1 MICQGRILLKKQIR
15 RLIKNKTPFAFV
27 IKILILI
34 GVSYLL
40 IQLSN
45 KAKNIEEKNFIPNM
59 QNTLDYAEH
68 YITWKYGLD
77 WEKLGYVSRSDGLY
91 YLIPKSAV
99 ITWEVSRGYDI
110 VLQDR
115 LDSTRGTKDINY
127 YISILYGEDRPIMVT
142 FWKKEDN
149 ASYLIL
155 YKNGQY
161 VSNLEME
168 QYSGI
173 TTDEILNHAEEMC
186 ESFES
191 ELQKMHEYQIKK
203 VRKRRINLANFGL
216 ILLGIYMLYKWR
228 FIMAKASEGDK
239 PTEQYL
245 GEAIVNTINKLA
257 RWKYMLYGAAILF
270 WIYIFRPVISSF
282 ILFGVERTAN
292 VYISYGI
299 SAVIVA
305 IAGCFILTRIGAEK
319 AENKLK
325 LTAIWKIIQMAAGC
339 ILEMFII
346 RFGMI
351 LVSDFY
357 PRSLRFYI
365 INGIAWC
372 GTVFLI
378 FILRKVNHLIIK
390 ENKFYN

>member
-1 MICQGRILLKKQIR
+1 MKKQIC

-45 KAKNIEEKNFIPNM
+45 KAKSIEEKKCIPDM
-59 QNTLDYAEH
+59 QNALDYAEH
-68 YITWKYGLD
+68 YITWKYGWD
-77 WEKLGYVSRSDGLY
+77 WEKLGYVTKSDGLY

-115 LDSTRGTKDINY
+115 LDSTRGTKDIDY
-127 YISILYGEDRPIMVT
+127 FISIPYGEETPIMVT
-142 FWKKEDN
+142 FWEKEDH
-149 ASYLIL
+149 ASYQIL
-155 YKNGQY
+155 YEDGRY
-161 VSNLEME
+161 VPNLEME

-186 ESFES
+186 ASFES
-191 ELQKMHEYQIKK
+191 ELQKMHQYQIEK
-203 VRKRRINLANFGL
+203 VRKRRKNLANFGL
-216 ILLGIYMLYKWR
+216 ILLAIYMFYKWR
-228 FIMAKASEGDK
+228 IIMAEVTEGDK

-245 GEAIVNTINKLA
+245 GEAIVNTINKFA
-257 RWKYMLYGAAILF
+257 RWKYVLYGAIILF
-270 WIYIFRPVISSF
+270 WIYILRPVISGF
-282 ILFGVERTAN
+282 ILFGVESTAN
-292 VYISYGI
+292 VYISYGV
-299 SAVIVA
+299 SAIIAA

-319 AENKLK
+319 AENKLG
-325 LTAIWKIIQMAAGC
+325 LTTIWKTFQMATGC

-346 RFGMI
+346 RLGMMF
-351 LVSDFY
+351 VSDFY
-357 PRSLRFYI
+357 SHSLRFYI
-365 INGIAWC
+365 VNGIAWC

-378 FILRKVNHLIIK
+378 IILRKAKHFVIK
-390 ENKFYN
+390 RK